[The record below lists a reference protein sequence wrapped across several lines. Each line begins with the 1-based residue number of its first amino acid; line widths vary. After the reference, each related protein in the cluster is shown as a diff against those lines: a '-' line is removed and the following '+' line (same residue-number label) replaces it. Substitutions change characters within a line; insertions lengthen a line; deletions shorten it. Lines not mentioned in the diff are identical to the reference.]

1 MHIGGKK
8 IHHFPLQRQVER
20 MADKILEFKNIQKS
34 FGGIKALSDVSLD
47 IVRGEVHAIVGENG
61 AGKSTLIKTCAG
73 AYIPDSGKIII
84 NGEEFDKLTPSLSE
98 EKGIGVIYQE
108 FNLVNEMTV
117 AENVFLGHAVRKGI
131 IIDRKEMNRRAADI
145 FEQLNIDIDPD
156 KLVKNLSV
164 GYQQITE
171 IAKAISM
178 NARLLIMDEP
188 SAPLTNAEVER
199 MFQLVETLRDKGVTI
214 IYISHRLDEIFRLSD
229 RITILR
235 DGHKV
240 ETRWTKETDT
250 EQLIQLMVG
259 RELKNTF
266 PKRNPEYTDEK
277 ILELTDVAG
286 NGLTDVNLYVRKG
299 EILGLAGL
307 VGAGRTE
314 LSHLIFGLSSVK
326 KGKMYLNGDKYNPV
340 SSRDAIKKGIALVPE
355 DRKKHGVHVHLSIRE
370 NISMANLKALSKVSI
385 LKKAKEIQIVRQYGR
400 TLNIKCAS
408 YEQQVRLLSGGNQQ
422 KVVLAKWLATE
433 PDLIILD
440 EPTRGIDVGA
450 KYEIYKI
457 MCQLIEMGKTIIMIS
472 SEMEELIGMSDRI
485 IVLAEKH
492 IVGEIAREEFS
503 QEKIM
508 KYASK
513 EVQECEI

>member
-1 MHIGGKK
+1 
-8 IHHFPLQRQVER
+8 
-20 MADKILEFKNIQKS
+20 MADKILEFKNIEKA
-34 FGGIKALSDVSLD
+34 FGGIKALSDVSID

-84 NGEEFDKLTPSLSE
+84 DGEEFDRLTPALSQE
-98 EKGIGVIYQE
+98 RGIGVIYQE

-117 AENVFLGHAVRKGI
+117 AENVFLGHALRKGI
-131 IIDRKEMNRRAADI
+131 VIDRQEMNRRAGRI

-156 KLVKNLSV
+156 ELVKNLSV

-178 NARLLIMDEP
+178 NAKLLIMDEP
-188 SAPLTNAEVER
+188 SAPLTNAEVDR
-199 MFQLVETLRDKGVTI
+199 MFQLVETLRDQGVTI
-214 IYISHRLDEIFRLSD
+214 IYISHRLEEIFRLSD
-229 RITILR
+229 RVTVLR
-235 DGHKV
+235 DGQKV
-240 ETRWTKETDT
+240 ETRWTKETNTD
-250 EQLIQLMVG
+250 QLIKLMVG

-266 PKRNPEYTDEK
+266 PIREPKYTEEK
-277 ILELTDVAG
+277 ILELKEVAG
-286 NGLTDVNLYVRKG
+286 NGLSHVNLSVRKG

-314 LSHLIFGLSSVK
+314 LAHLIFGLAPLK
-326 KGKMYLNGDKYNPV
+326 EGKMYLNGKEYRPL
-340 SSRDAIKKGIALVPE
+340 SARDAISRGIALVPE
-355 DRKKHGVHVHLSIRE
+355 DRKQHGVHVHLSIRE
-370 NISMANLKALSKVSI
+370 NISMANLKAVSKASVLEKTIENKIVS
-385 LKKAKEIQIVRQYGR
+385 QYGR
-400 TLNIKCAS
+400 MLSIKCAS

-433 PDLIILD
+433 PELIILD

-457 MCQLIEMGKTIIMIS
+457 MCRLIDMGKTIIMIS
-472 SEMEELIGMSDRI
+472 SEMEELLGMADRI
-485 IVLAEKH
+485 VVLAEKR
-492 IVGEIAREEFS
+492 IVGEVERNDFT

-513 EVQECEI
+513 EIQECEI

>member
-1 MHIGGKK
+1 
-8 IHHFPLQRQVER
+8 
-20 MADKILEFKNIQKS
+20 MADKILEFKNIEKA
-34 FGGIKALSDVSLD
+34 FGGIKALSDVSID

-84 NGEEFDKLTPSLSE
+84 DGEEFDRLTPALSQE
-98 EKGIGVIYQE
+98 RGIGVIYQE

-117 AENVFLGHAVRKGI
+117 AENVFLGHALRKGI
-131 IIDRKEMNRRAADI
+131 VIDRQEMNRRAGRI

-156 KLVKNLSV
+156 ELVKNLSV

-178 NARLLIMDEP
+178 NAKLLIMDEP
-188 SAPLTNAEVER
+188 SAPLTNAEVDR
-199 MFQLVETLRDKGVTI
+199 MFQLVETLRDQGVTI
-214 IYISHRLDEIFRLSD
+214 IYISHRLEEIFRLSD
-229 RITILR
+229 RVTVLR
-235 DGHKV
+235 DGQKV
-240 ETRWTKETDT
+240 ETRWTKETNTD
-250 EQLIQLMVG
+250 QLIKLMVG

-266 PKRNPEYTDEK
+266 PIREPKYTEEK
-277 ILELTDVAG
+277 ILELKEVAG
-286 NGLTDVNLYVRKG
+286 NGLSHVNLSVRKG

-314 LSHLIFGLSSVK
+314 LAHLIFGLAPLK
-326 KGKMYLNGDKYNPV
+326 EGKMYLNGKEYRPL
-340 SSRDAIKKGIALVPE
+340 SARDAINRGIALVPE
-355 DRKKHGVHVHLSIRE
+355 DRKQHGVHVHLSIRE
-370 NISMANLKALSKVSI
+370 NISMANLKAVSKASVLEKTIENKIVS
-385 LKKAKEIQIVRQYGR
+385 QYGR
-400 TLNIKCAS
+400 MLSIKCAS

-433 PDLIILD
+433 PELIILD

-457 MCQLIEMGKTIIMIS
+457 MCRLIDMGKTIIMIS
-472 SEMEELIGMSDRI
+472 SEMEELLGMADRI
-485 IVLAEKH
+485 VVLAEKR
-492 IVGEIAREEFS
+492 IVGEVERNDFT

-513 EVQECEI
+513 EIQECEI

>member
-1 MHIGGKK
+1 MRPGSALLL
-8 IHHFPLQRQVER
+8 FPAAGTGDY
-20 MADKILEFKNIQKS
+20 MADKILEFRNIEKA
-34 FGGIKALSDVSLD
+34 FGGIKALSDVSID

-73 AYIPDSGKIII
+73 AYVPDAGKIVI
-84 NGEEFDKLTPSLSE
+84 NGEEFERLSPSLSQ

-117 AENVFLGHAVRKGI
+117 AENVFLGHAVRRGI
-131 IIDRKEMNRRAADI
+131 IIDRQEMNKRAAEI
-145 FEQLNIDIDPD
+145 FEQLNIDIDPEE
-156 KLVKNLSV
+156 LVKNLSV

-178 NARLLIMDEP
+178 NAKLLIMDEP

-199 MFQLVETLRDKGVTI
+199 MFQLVETLRDQGVTI
-214 IYISHRLDEIFRLSD
+214 IYISHRLEEIFRLSD
-229 RITILR
+229 RVTVLR
-235 DGHKV
+235 DGQKV

-250 EQLIQLMVG
+250 EQLIRLMVG

-266 PKRNPEYTDEK
+266 PERKPMFTEEK
-277 ILELTDVAG
+277 ILELQDVTG
-286 NGLTDVNLYVRKG
+286 NGLKDVSFSVRKG

-314 LSHLIFGLSSVK
+314 LSHLIFGLVPLK
-326 KGKMYLNGDKYNPV
+326 DGKMYLDGKEYSPGNA
-340 SSRDAIKKGIALVPE
+340 REAISKGIALVPE
-355 DRKKHGVHVHLSIRE
+355 DRKQHGVHVHLSIRE
-370 NISMANLKALSKVSI
+370 NISMANLRALSKASV
-385 LKKAKEIQIVRQYGR
+385 LEKAKENKIVKEYGK

-433 PDLIILD
+433 PELIILD

-457 MCQLIEMGKTIIMIS
+457 MCRLIEMGKTIIMIS
-472 SEMEELIGMSDRI
+472 SEMEELLGMADRI
-485 IVLAEKH
+485 IVLAEKR
-492 IVGEIAREEFS
+492 IAGEVERRDFT

-513 EVQECEI
+513 EV

>member
-1 MHIGGKK
+1 
-8 IHHFPLQRQVER
+8 
-20 MADKILEFKNIQKS
+20 MADKILEFRNIEKS

-47 IVRGEVHAIVGENG
+47 IIRGEVHAIVGENG

-73 AYIPDSGKIII
+73 AYVPDSGKIII
-84 NGEEFDKLTPSLSE
+84 NGEEFDRLNPALSE

-108 FNLVNEMTV
+108 FNLVNELTV
-117 AENVFLGHAVRKGI
+117 AENVFLGHAIRKGMV
-131 IIDRKEMNRRAADI
+131 IDRQEMNRKSKEI
-145 FEQLNIDIDPD
+145 FTQLNIDIDPD
-156 KLVKNLSV
+156 ELVKNLSV

-178 NARLLIMDEP
+178 NAKLLIMDEP

-199 MFQLVETLRDKGVTI
+199 MFRLVETLRQQGVTI

-235 DGHKV
+235 DGQKV

-250 EQLIQLMVG
+250 EDLIRLMVG

-266 PKRNPEYTDEK
+266 PARSPAYTEEN
-277 ILELTDVAG
+277 ILELNDISG
-286 NGLTDVNLYVRKG
+286 NGLEHINLNVKKG

-314 LSHLIFGLSSVK
+314 LSHLIFGLCPVK
-326 KGKMYLNGDKYNPV
+326 NGSMILYGQKYSPK

-355 DRKKHGVHVHLSIRE
+355 DRKQHGVHVHLSIRE
-370 NISMANLKALSKVSI
+370 NISMANLKNISKAFLV
-385 LKKAKEIQIVRQYGR
+385 KYKEESKIVDEYGD

-433 PDLIILD
+433 PDVIILD

-457 MCQLIEMGKTIIMIS
+457 MCRLIEMGKTIIMIS
-472 SEMEELIGMSDRI
+472 SEMEELIGMADRI
-485 IVLAEKH
+485 VVLAEKR
-492 IVGEIAREEFS
+492 IVGEIKREEFS

-508 KYASK
+508 KYASR
-513 EVQECEI
+513 EV

>member
-1 MHIGGKK
+1 MLPSAGTGDN
-8 IHHFPLQRQVER
+8 
-20 MADKILEFKNIQKS
+20 MADKILEFRNIEKA
-34 FGGIKALSDVSLD
+34 FGGIKALSDVSID

-73 AYIPDSGKIII
+73 AYVPDSGKIVI
-84 NGEEFDKLTPSLSE
+84 NGEEFNRLTPSLSQD
-98 EKGIGVIYQE
+98 KGIGVIYQE

-117 AENVFLGHAVRKGI
+117 AENVFLGHALRRGI
-131 IIDRKEMNRRAADI
+131 IIDRQEMNRRAAEI
-145 FEQLNIDIDPD
+145 FEQLNIDINPD
-156 KLVKNLSV
+156 ELVKNLSV

-178 NARLLIMDEP
+178 DAKLLIMDEP

-199 MFQLVETLRDKGVTI
+199 MFQLVETLREQGVTI
-214 IYISHRLDEIFRLSD
+214 IYISHRLEEIFRLSD
-229 RITILR
+229 RVTVLR
-235 DGHKV
+235 DGQKV
-240 ETRWTKETDT
+240 ETRWTRETDT

-266 PKRNPEYTDEK
+266 PERMPMYTDKK
-277 ILELTDVAG
+277 ILELDKVAG
-286 NGLTDVNLYVRKG
+286 NGLEDVTLSVRKG

-314 LSHLIFGLSSVK
+314 LSHLIFGLAPVK
-326 KGKMYLNGDKYNPV
+326 EGNMYLDGEKYVPR
-340 SSRDAIKKGIALVPE
+340 SARDAIKKGIALVPE
-355 DRKKHGVHVHLSIRE
+355 DRKQHGVHVHLSIRE
-370 NISMANLKALSKVSI
+370 NITMADLKAISRASVLE
-385 LKKAKEIQIVRQYGR
+385 KAKENRIVREYGK
-400 TLNIKCAS
+400 TLSIKCAS

-433 PDLIILD
+433 PELIILD

-457 MCQLIEMGKTIIMIS
+457 MCSLIEMGKTIIMIS
-472 SEMEELIGMSDRI
+472 SEMEELLGMADRI
-485 IVLAEKH
+485 VVLAEKR
-492 IVGEIAREEFS
+492 IAGEVERGEFT
-503 QEKIM
+503 QEIIM

-513 EVQECEI
+513 EV